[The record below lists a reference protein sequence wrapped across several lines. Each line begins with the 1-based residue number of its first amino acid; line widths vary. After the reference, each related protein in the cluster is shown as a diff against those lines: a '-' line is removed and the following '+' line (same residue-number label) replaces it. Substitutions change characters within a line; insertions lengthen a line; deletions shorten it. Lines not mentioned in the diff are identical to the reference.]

1 VEILFRAQVWSN
13 ITQISPNAL
22 IIVDFNDS
30 VVVPANLTN
39 LTSEIFEVLFFQ
51 NSDEE
56 PLTMDYNLTSFTE
69 R

>member
-1 VEILFRAQVWSN
+1 
-13 ITQISPNAL
+13 
-22 IIVDFNDS
+22 VDFNDS
-30 VVVPANLTN
+30 VVVPANFTN
-39 LTSEIFEVLFFQ
+39 LTSDIFEVLFFQ